1 VISLFISCQTDE
13 MPQSTGAISFSLLNK
28 IREENRTTGVVTPA
42 FVLLSVK
49 NEAGVMVLENKKLP
63 LFSFGQSYVSENI
76 ELPVGNYKL
85 TQFVVLDA
93 ANKAIYATPIEG
105 SELAKYVEDPLP
117 ISFTVFENKT
127 SLVVPQVLEIE
138 PNDMPENFGYVSFG
152 FEIFTINTIK
162 KTETRDVNGLLLN
175 YTIYVY
181 NPVNKLIGIKSYL
194 NIDGQF
200 SLTNNI
206 SLEYKNNLL
215 WKVSREQGNSIS
227 GEYIYFYV
235 DGKLDKVDVYSNG
248 SLFGSKLFSY
258 SNNKVKITQP
268 LVGKELDLSKNYVVY
283 DVIDGNISKYTK
295 VENGIVTNCYSYT
308 YFTTHFNPYGDFEP
322 LFFRAFPY
330 DNSDDLF
337 SVVNSKNLIK
347 EKYNCST
354 SSPLVENNF
363 QINEDGF
370 PIQLKSSSSPTGV
383 YTSFYY

>member
-76 ELPVGNYKL
+76 ELPLGNYKL

-93 ANKAIYATPIEG
+93 ANKTIYATPIEG

-162 KTETRDVNGLLLN
+162 KTETRNVNGLLLN

-235 DGKLDKVDVYSNG
+235 DGKLDKVDVYSNR

-268 LVGKELDLSKNYVVY
+268 LVGKELDLSKNYVEY

-322 LFFRAFPY
+322 LFFRAFPFG
-330 DNSDDLF
+330 NSMSF
-337 SVVNSKNLIK
+337 S
-347 EKYNCST
+347 
-354 SSPLVENNF
+354 
-363 QINEDGF
+363 
-370 PIQLKSSSSPTGV
+370 
-383 YTSFYY
+383 